1 MSIAKTLEQK
11 ESGRA
16 TIAILKSRFGKDG
29 IVFSD
34 ITFDNGRVLVDITED
49 GEKGNTFLEARQIKE
64 QSDQDRV
71 NEVIGRTM
79 QNT

>member
-1 MSIAKTLEQK
+1 M
-11 ESGRA
+11 
-16 TIAILKSRFGKDG
+16 AILKSRFGKDG

-49 GEKGNTFLEARQIKE
+49 GEKGNTFFEARQIKE
-64 QSDQDRV
+64 QTDQNRI
-71 NEVIGRTM
+71 NEVFNAT